1 MNMRT
6 TNPGTA
12 RSKARRAA
20 LAVGACSLAILLAP
34 VAHADDGGKSVYLLG
49 KRGPLAAFVPKPGFY
64 LSNDV
69 YYYDASSSDLLPFG
83 GDRLVQD
90 VSAQALM
97 DIPQFTWV
105 TDVSVAGGRLAF
117 SLLTPFGKLDVG
129 WQGHGGL
136 AERRPRPHA
145 SSIPTRTAGFARS
158 GRGWLRRLEAPRRRQ
173 VPGLERVLVG
183 VDPDRLLRSRAARQ
197 PEQQPLGA
205 RRRWRLH
212 DGQLQGRP

>member
-1 MNMRT
+1 MNTRT

-12 RSKARRAA
+12 RSRARSAA
-20 LAVGACSLAILLAP
+20 LAAGACSLAILLAP
-34 VAHADDGGKSVYLLG
+34 VAQADDGGKSVYLLG

-105 TDVSVAGGRLAF
+105 TDVTVAGGRLAF
-117 SLLTPFGKLDVG
+117 SLLTPFGKLDVDG
-129 WQGHGGL
+129 KGTVDLPNGGPAPASAFRLGHRFRG
-136 AERRPRPHA
+136 
-145 SSIPTRTAGFARS
+145 S
-158 GRGWLRRLEAPRRRQ
+158 GRGRLRRLEAPRRRQ
-173 VPGLERVLVG
+173 VPGLERLFVG
-183 VDPDRLLRSRAARQ
+183 LDPDRLLRTRAARQ
-197 PEQQPLGA
+197 PEQQSLGA